1 MGCVEYRLER
11 RGQPD
16 RYYGW
21 AKTQKNLDPKLG
33 SKGKLY
39 LTDHGRLRPYI
50 GGNLRRN
57 NVRINPGV
65 IYYLSETASIE
76 LGWRRELFSVD
87 RYYRDHRIHKVDPF
101 KDAEEIFYIGGVIRF

>member
-21 AKTQKNLDPKLG
+21 AKTQRNLDPRLG

-39 LTDHGRLRPYI
+39 LTDRGRLRPYI

-65 IYYLSETASIE
+65 IYYLSNTASIE
-76 LGWRRELFSVD
+76 LGWRKSLFSVE
-87 RYYRDHRIHKVDPF
+87 RYYDDNRIHTVNLF
-101 KDAEEIFYIGGVIRF
+101 KDAEELFYIGGVIRF